1 MKATMTEKL
10 NCILVPSDFSEPA
23 LHALRYAGE
32 LARELNARLILLY
45 ADPFVPPIDYSATV
59 GGWDEESFEYQK
71 VCAEEQLRIDAKA
84 NLDPTVSYD
93 VVVRV
98 AMPLAGIL
106 DQAAESSAGLIVMG
120 THGRSGF
127 RRLIIGSVTEAVM
140 RHAEVPVI
148 AVPPRGAVKPSIRTV
163 VCPVVYKAQCRDAL
177 PFAAGIGAPDARFIV
192 ISANPDEEMERDDYL
207 AALRAW
213 IPEAIA
219 ARCDVQTI
227 GDEHAVNPI
236 EGFAKSTHADLI
248 VAAEPANRTAADV
261 LRGTFAARL
270 LQHSECPV
278 LTVNAP
284 AAKVAARHARHEAP
298 AMAHQ

>member
-1 MKATMTEKL
+1 MTEKL

-23 LHALRYAGE
+23 LHALRYAGK
-32 LARELNARLILLY
+32 LAQERDARIIVLY
-45 ADPFVPPIDYSATV
+45 ADPFVPPVDFSATV
-59 GGWDEESFEYQK
+59 GGWDEESFEYTK
-71 VCAEEQLRIDAKA
+71 VCAEEQLRVDAKA
-84 NLDPTVSYD
+84 NLDPAVSYD

-98 AMPLAGIL
+98 ALPLAGIL
-106 DQAAESSAGLIVMG
+106 DQARESSAGLIVMG

-148 AVPPRGAVKPSIRTV
+148 AVPPRGAVKPSIKTV
-163 VCPVVYKAQCRDAL
+163 VCPVIYKAQCRDAL
-177 PFAAGIGAPDARFIV
+177 TFAAEIAPPDAKFLIV
-192 ISANPDEEMERDDYL
+192 GANPDETVKRAQYL

-213 IPEAIA
+213 IPEAVLK
-219 ARCDVQTI
+219 RCDVRTF
-227 GDEHAVNPI
+227 DELAADPI
-236 EGFAKSTHADLI
+236 DGLAKTTHADLI

-284 AAKVAARHARHEAP
+284 AAKIAARHARQEVTAV
-298 AMAHQ
+298 AHQ

>member
-1 MKATMTEKL
+1 MVTERL

-32 LARELNARLILLY
+32 LARELNARLVLLY
-45 ADPFVPPIDYSATV
+45 ADPFVPPIDFSATV
-59 GGWDEESFEYQK
+59 GGWDEESFEYAK
-71 VCAEEQLRIDAKA
+71 VCAKEQLRIDANA
-84 NLDPTVSYD
+84 NLDPAVSYD
-93 VVVRV
+93 FVVRV

-106 DQAAESSAGLIVMG
+106 DQAHESSAGLIVMG

-127 RRLIIGSVTEAVM
+127 RRLIVGSVTEAVM

-148 AVPPRGAVKPSIRTV
+148 AVPPRSAAKPSIKTV
-163 VCPVVYKAQCRDAL
+163 VCPVIYKAQCRDAL
-177 PFAAGIGAPDARFIV
+177 IFAAEIAPPDARFIV
-192 ISANPDEEMERDDYL
+192 ISANLDEEIERDDYL
-207 AALRAW
+207 ASLRAW

-227 GDEHAVNPI
+227 GDEHGVNSI

-248 VAAEPANRTAADV
+248 VAAEPAIRTTADV
-261 LRGTFAARL
+261 LRGTFAARI

-284 AAKVAARHARHEAP
+284 AAKVAARHAAT

>member
-1 MKATMTEKL
+1 MTEKL
-10 NCILVPSDFSEPA
+10 NCILVPSDFSDPA
-23 LHALRYAGE
+23 LHALRYAGK
-32 LARELNARLILLY
+32 LARELNARLVLLY
-45 ADPFVPPIDYSATV
+45 ADPFVPPVDVSATV
-59 GGWDEESFEYQK
+59 GGWDDETFEYVK
-71 VCAEEQLRIDAKA
+71 LCAEEQLRIDARA
-84 NLDPTVSYD
+84 SLDAAVSYE

-98 AMPLAGIL
+98 ATPLAGIL
-106 DQAAESSAGLIVMG
+106 EQAHESSAGLIVMG

-127 RRLIIGSVTEAVM
+127 KRLIIGSVTEAVM

-148 AVPPRGAVKPSIRTV
+148 AVPPRGVATPSIKTV
-163 VCPVVYKAQCRDAL
+163 VCPVIYKAQCRDAL
-177 PFAAGIGAPDARFIV
+177 TFAAEIAPPDARFII
-192 ISANPDEEMERDDYL
+192 ISANPNDEVEPADYL

-219 ARCDVQTI
+219 ARCEVRTF

-248 VAAEPANRTAADV
+248 VAAEPAIRTTADV

-284 AAKVAARHARHEAP
+284 TAKIAARYAHQEAP

>member
-1 MKATMTEKL
+1 MTEKL

-32 LARELNARLILLY
+32 LARELNARLVLLY
-45 ADPFVPPIDYSATV
+45 ADPFVPPIDFSATV
-59 GGWDEESFEYQK
+59 GGWDEESFELAK
-71 VCAEEQLRIDAKA
+71 ICAEEQLRIDAKA
-84 NLDPTVSYD
+84 NLDPAVSYD

-106 DQAAESSAGLIVMG
+106 DQARESSAGLIVIG

-140 RHAEVPVI
+140 RYAEVPVI
-148 AVPPRGAVKPSIRTV
+148 AVPPRGASKPSIKTV
-163 VCPVVYKAQCRDAL
+163 VCPVVYKAQCREAL
-177 PFAAGIGAPDARFIV
+177 TFAAEVAPPDARFIIV
-192 ISANPDEEMERDDYL
+192 SANPAEEAE
-207 AALRAW
+207 LRAW

-227 GDEHAVNPI
+227 GDEYAVNPI
-236 EGFAKSTHADLI
+236 EDFAKSTQADLI
-248 VAAEPANRTAADV
+248 VAAEPAIRTTADV

-284 AAKVAARHARHEAP
+284 AAKVAALHASQEVP
-298 AMAHQ
+298 AVAHQ

>member
-1 MKATMTEKL
+1 MMTEKL
-10 NCILVPSDFSEPA
+10 NCILVPSDFSDPA

-45 ADPFVPPIDYSATV
+45 ADPFVPPVDYSATV

-84 NLDPTVSYD
+84 TLDPAVSYD

-98 AMPLAGIL
+98 ATPLAGIL
-106 DQAAESSAGLIVMG
+106 EQAAESSAGLIVMG

-148 AVPPRGAVKPSIRTV
+148 AVPPRGAVTPSIKTV
-163 VCPVVYKAQCRDAL
+163 VCPVIYKAQCRDAL
-177 PFAAGIGAPDARFIV
+177 TFAAEIAPPDARFII
-192 ISANPDEEMERDDYL
+192 ISASPDGEMEPADYL
-207 AALRAW
+207 AGLRAW

-219 ARCDVQTI
+219 ARCDVRTL
-227 GDEHAVNPI
+227 GDEHADPI
-236 EGFAKSTHADLI
+236 GGFAKSTHADLI
-248 VAAEPANRTAADV
+248 VAAEPAIRTTADV

-284 AAKVAARHARHEAP
+284 TAKVAARHAHQEAP